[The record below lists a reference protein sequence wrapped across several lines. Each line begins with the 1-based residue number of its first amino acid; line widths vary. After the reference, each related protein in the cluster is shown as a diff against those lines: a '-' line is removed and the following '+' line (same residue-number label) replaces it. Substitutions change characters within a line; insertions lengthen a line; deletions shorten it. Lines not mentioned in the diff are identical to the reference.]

1 MKRSIVIKA
10 ICLISII
17 VFVLLTIASVVN
29 SRYDFHEE
37 TYYVKGGDRLWNI
50 ASDYCPDGMDVR
62 DYLNLLR
69 EHNEFTGSVIY
80 PGQEIIVLVEH

>member
-17 VFVLLTIASVVN
+17 AFVLLTIGLVVN

>member
-1 MKRSIVIKA
+1 MKHSSILKIL
-10 ICLISII
+10 CLITLAVS
-17 VFVLLTIASVVN
+17 LLLVAISALSP
-29 SRYDFHEE
+29 RYEFEEE